1 MECLDGIKKMKK
13 RIAVVSRMERAGGG
27 SFQYGASILEA
38 VTKLP
43 QNEYEVCF
51 WYNSNSLDDFVKK
64 LCCQHAK
71 PNWLYVQFFRVI
83 RKIAN
88 IANKVLKSAR
98 IENWVEYDA
107 LIRAVRAWKPDVC
120 ISLEQTYNPL
130 SKEVRVIGPVHDL
143 MHRYET
149 LFPEI
154 AAPAEYALREKTFGR
169 HAKHAAAVLVDS
181 AIGKAQLI
189 ESYGVAENRVHIL
202 PFIPSP
208 LLTESSGRPAS
219 FATITAPFIF
229 YPAQFWPHKNHMAII
244 QAIAMLPE
252 NLPLHCVFVGTTDK
266 EAFVP
271 VREAMEKAGLR
282 ERVHILGYVSD
293 ADVAWFYKNAFA
305 LVMATFCGPTNIPP
319 LEAMQ
324 YGCPVIVSEVYGMP
338 EQCGDAALYIDPR
351 KPEQI
356 VEALCR
362 IATEPG
368 LRDSLIEKGYARS
381 ARWTKKDFQK
391 RFLEVLQSVCSAPF
405 HTPEN

>member
-1 MECLDGIKKMKK
+1 MKK

-391 RFLEVLQSVCSAPF
+391 RFLEILQSVCSAPF
-405 HTPEN
+405 HTPED

>member
-1 MECLDGIKKMKK
+1 MKK

-391 RFLEVLQSVCSAPF
+391 RFLEILQSVCSAPF